1 MLLVTMRCALLKLES
16 ISWRVSVMDCSSLSS
31 SSVRVRFL
39 VAAGRDIVELFGY
52 LHWEL
57 QRNKTAPCAN
67 VPIKH

>member
-39 VAAGRDIVELFGY
+39 VVAGRDMIALFGY
-52 LHWEL
+52 LHLKL